1 MEPQT
6 IPSRIKRQ
14 IADIDRTLRL
24 RWSRERKMFFLERK
38 AEKRFLPAPIIFRTG
53 YDGVHEIVAPEY
65 SDRYIQFHDG
75 YIEVMRFP
83 VLPKNIVTIL
93 KLSDTAGKAKS
104 FVKEFHER
112 EAAEEAKKEK
122 ESADNLSDISGAAF
136 DSIAWREGRRARV
149 SGLKEMT
156 A

>member
-1 MEPQT
+1 ME
-6 IPSRIKRQ
+6 IPAKIKRQ
-14 IADIDRTLRL
+14 ITDIDRTLRL

-53 YDGVHEIVAPEY
+53 YDGVHEIIAPEY

-83 VLPKNIVTIL
+83 VLPKNIVAIL
-93 KLSDTAGKAKS
+93 KLSDTAGKAKN
-104 FVKEFHER
+104 FVKEFEAR
-112 EAAEEAKKEK
+112 EAEEEQKKEQDK
-122 ESADNLSDISGAAF
+122 ISDLNDISGAAF
-136 DSIAWREGRRARV
+136 DSIAWREGRRTRV
-149 SGLKEMT
+149 SGLREAT